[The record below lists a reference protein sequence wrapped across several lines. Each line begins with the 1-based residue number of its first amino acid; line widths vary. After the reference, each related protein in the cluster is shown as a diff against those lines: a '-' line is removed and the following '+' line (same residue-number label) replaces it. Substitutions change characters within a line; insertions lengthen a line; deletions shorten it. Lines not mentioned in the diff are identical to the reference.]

1 MNKREAAKRVG
12 TEAGLS
18 KWAALTPE
26 QRSEAARRA
35 ACALGRAVR
44 RSRRDRLLN
53 FQRRAAI

>member
-35 ACALGRAVR
+35 VHARSAR
-44 RSRRDRLLN
+44 RKKKPKR
-53 FQRRAAI
+53 